1 MSFQGETKE
10 SFCSG
15 FGYLYFDTFHFSH
28 LYIVLNF
35 STFICHSEQ
44 SEESIFSVGW
54 FIFCYVSFFPPLHCT
69 KLSSCAHLCGGHFLL
84 SVVTKGSKS
93 TLSLIVPQVLK
104 LPPYLFDLSFCKF
117 HFCSPWLLLLHLFL
131 SVI

>member
-10 SFCSG
+10 SICSG
-15 FGYLYFDTFHFSH
+15 FGCLYFDTFHFSH

-93 TLSLIVPQVLK
+93 TLSLIGPQGDNYRRSSFV
-104 LPPYLFDLSFCKF
+104 YLFVRSLSAHRGSFFCK
-117 HFCSPWLLLLHLFL
+117 LYYR
-131 SVI
+131 